1 MKLNVVGRQMNVF
14 EDTKAH
20 IAKKIAKLDK
30 FFPKEGDATVTL
42 SRRHG
47 ASRIELTINA
57 DGTIFRAEQDAND
70 FREALDRCV
79 EAIERQIRKNKT
91 RLARRLR
98 ETIPDEGFFAAE
110 DEDPET
116 VVRTKEIP
124 LKPMSVE
131 EAILQMNLLGHSF
144 FVFRDDAD
152 ADHRVCVVY
161 ARRDGNYGLLV
172 PQE

>member
-30 FFPKEGDATVTL
+30 FFPCEGDATVTL

-70 FREALDRCV
+70 FREALDRCI

-91 RLARRLR
+91 RLSKRIR
-98 ETIPDEGFFAAE
+98 EDAFPIEEYFPE
-110 DEDPET
+110 DLEQEEELII
-116 VVRTKEIP
+116 RTKTFP
-124 LKPMSVE
+124 YKPMSAE
-131 EAILQMNLLGHSF
+131 EAILQMELIGHQF
-144 FVFRDDAD
+144 FVFVDDQTRAT
-152 ADHRVCVVY
+152 CVVY
-161 ARRDGNYGLLV
+161 KRKDDTYGLIM
-172 PQE
+172 PE